1 MITPYN
7 GQVRLLAD
15 RFRLEGWLERSPS
28 STYDDQPY
36 NKTRVRNSDK
46 GMGGEGG
53 SWKVGGEDY
62 EWLMFIKL
70 IIHVHM

>member
-1 MITPYN
+1 VGVITPYN

-28 STYDDQPY
+28 SLGYDDMPY
-36 NKTRVRNSDK
+36 NKTRVSRNSDK

-53 SWKVGGEDY
+53 SWKVGGKKDE
-62 EWLMFIKL
+62 
-70 IIHVHM
+70 